1 MSYKKFVRNKDFP
14 HPYYCPNCG
23 EESTVIYSR
32 QTDEGIERR
41 RKCKKC
47 KYRWNTLEVLKR
59 E

>member
-1 MSYKKFVRNKDFP
+1 MSYKKYVRNKDCL
-14 HPYYCPNCG
+14 HPYYCPSCG
-23 EESTVIYSR
+23 EESTVIYSI